1 MSESRLISSEH
12 FARRNED
19 IHVHLSSELPNYQG
33 IKHRYD
39 CIIIIFIITG
49 KMRFELENK
58 VYEAEKGD
66 MILINK
72 DVPFTYTEDDSCSA
86 PLLFYSVMFNSA
98 FRTPKTSLPDKLM
111 SSSFAFYS
119 IKDNDITPYLFFKF
133 STVSNSAYG
142 EYINKMYVEYKNA
155 KSGYNEA
162 LLAFLTLIVLN
173 AARLNERLTGGDP
186 KTNQLQA
193 VSYVQEYI
201 NRCYNDYN
209 ISVAGL
215 ADRVYLNPDYLG
227 RIFKRHTGS
236 SITEALQKK
245 RVEQV
250 CYLLTT
256 TDRPINEIA
265 IACGFAE
272 MHFFYNVFKKRMG
285 VLPGEY
291 RENTKK

>member
-1 MSESRLISSEH
+1 MSESRLVSSER

-33 IKHRYD
+33 IKHHYD
-39 CIIIIFIITG
+39 CIIIIFIISG
-49 KMRFELENK
+49 KIRFELENK

-86 PLLFYSVMFNSA
+86 PLLFYTIMFNSA
-98 FRTPKTSLPDKLM
+98 FRTPKVSLPDKLM
-111 SSSFAFYS
+111 ASSFSFYS
-119 IKDNDITPYLFFKF
+119 IKDKDITPYLFFKL
-133 STVSNSAYG
+133 SAESSSAYG
-142 EYINKMYVEYKNA
+142 EYINKMYVEYKKA

-245 RVEQV
+245 RIEQV

-265 IACGFAE
+265 SACGFAE

>member
-1 MSESRLISSEH
+1 MSESVLITSKQ
-12 FARRNED
+12 FRRRDED

-33 IKHRYD
+33 VLHHYD
-39 CIIIIFIITG
+39 CVLLVFIISG
-49 KMRFELENK
+49 KARFDICGR
-58 VYEAEKGD
+58 VCDAEKGD
-66 MILINK
+66 MLLVNK
-72 DVPFTYTEDDSCSA
+72 DISFVYTATDESEA
-86 PLLFYSVMFNSA
+86 PLRFYSVMFNSA
-98 FRTPKTSLPDKLM
+98 LRTPSSSLPEKLM
-111 SSSFAFYS
+111 ASSFAFYS
-119 IKDNDITPYLFFKF
+119 IKDNSITPYLFFKF
-133 STVSNSAYG
+133 SVTSSSVYS
-142 EYINKMYVEYKNA
+142 EYINKMYLEYKNA

-162 LLAFLTLIVLN
+162 LLAFLTLIILN
-173 AARLNERLTGGDP
+173 TARLNEPLSESDQ

-209 ISVAGL
+209 ISVTGL

-227 RIFKRHTGS
+227 RIFKKYTGS

-245 RVEQV
+245 RIEQT
-250 CYLLTT
+250 CHLLTT

-265 IACGFAE
+265 RACGFAE
-272 MHFFYNVFKKRMG
+272 MHFFYNLFKRRMG

>member
-1 MSESRLISSEH
+1 MSESCLISSKQ
-12 FARRNED
+12 FRRRDED
-19 IHVHLSSELPNYQG
+19 IHVHLSSELPDTRG
-33 IKHRYD
+33 LLHRYD
-39 CIIIIFIITG
+39 CILLIFIISGRAKFTLCE
-49 KMRFELENK
+49 KEC
-58 VYEAEKGD
+58 YAEKGD

-72 DVPFTYTEDDSCSA
+72 DIPFVYNEADDAEA

-98 FRTPKTSLPDKLM
+98 LRSPSASLPDKLM
-111 SSSFAFYS
+111 ASSFAFYS
-119 IKDNDITPYLFFKF
+119 IKDKDVTPYLFFKL
-133 STVSNSAYG
+133 SAESSSAYG

-173 AARLNERLTGGDP
+173 AARLNERLTGGDQ

-193 VSYVQEYI
+193 VSFVQEYI

-209 ISVAGL
+209 ISVTGL

-236 SITEALQKK
+236 SITDALQKK

-250 CYLLTT
+250 CHLLTT
-256 TDRPINEIA
+256 TDRPINDIA
-265 IACGFAE
+265 RACGFAE

-285 VLPGEY
+285 ILPGEY